1 MTTLASP
8 ATVDIR
14 GIVLRER
21 HPLIFSSFN
30 ALAVGQS
37 MQLVNDHDPQPLRH
51 QFDAQMPG
59 HFAWRTVEA
68 GPEVWRVD
76 ITRLDAE
83 RSTTPCCGHC
93 GGA

>member
-1 MTTLASP
+1 MTPLASP

-59 HFAWRTVEA
+59 QFAWRTVEA

-83 RSTTPCCGHC
+83 RSTTSCCGHC